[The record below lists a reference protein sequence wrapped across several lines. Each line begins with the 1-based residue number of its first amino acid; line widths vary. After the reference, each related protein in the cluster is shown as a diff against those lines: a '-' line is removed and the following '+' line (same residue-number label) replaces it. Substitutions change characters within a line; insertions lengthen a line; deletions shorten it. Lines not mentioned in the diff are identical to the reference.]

1 MSLPPPSAPVP
12 NFATPDDSERGFY
25 ESIAQ
30 ANLDALMAIW
40 ADEDEIVCVDP
51 DGRRA
56 AGHAA
61 IRQGWQSIFS
71 GCHHL
76 EIEVMNIMRWQSGL
90 VAIHLVQ
97 ESITLFSVPEEL
109 TDPEHPN
116 TLVRR
121 NGVTTAMN
129 VYVRGG
135 NGWRLVCHQATAQL
149 ADVESQM
156 TSAATHTLH

>member
-1 MSLPPPSAPVP
+1 MTLHPPTASVP
-12 NFATPDDSERGFY
+12 NFATPDEAEQGFY

-30 ANLDALMAIW
+30 ANLDALMAVW

-56 AGHAA
+56 AGHGA

-76 EIEVMNIMRWQSGL
+76 EIELTNIMRWQSGL
-90 VAIHLVQ
+90 IAIHLVQ
-97 ESITLFSVPEEL
+97 ESITMFSVPEEL
-109 TDPEHPN
+109 TEPEHPN

-121 NGVTTAMN
+121 NGVTTTTN
-129 VYVRGG
+129 VYVRGA
-135 NGWRLVCHQATAQL
+135 NGWRMVCHQATAQL
-149 ADVESQM
+149 ASIEEHVAN
-156 TSAATHTLH
+156 TATHTLH